1 MTVSTNVRST
11 KQGTPGAPGLRSRR
25 VCVALAA
32 AALACSQTGHDGN
45 GAAGPASSAP
55 QGPVDGTQAPS
66 APRAPVHGYEV
77 VARYPHDEKAYTQ
90 GLFVQDGVLFE
101 STGRHGTSTV
111 RIVDLATG
119 VVQRKA
125 DLEQRLFGEG
135 IAPYKGLVVMLTW
148 KEQTAVVF
156 DRKRLTEQYRYT
168 YTGEGW
174 GLTFDGAHFWMS
186 DGTHELRVLEP
197 NGFKELKRVTVTD
210 GGQPVTN
217 LNELEWIDGVLWAN
231 VWQTDRIAR
240 IDPETGRVT
249 SWVDLKGILGS
260 HRVKNVAD
268 EVLNG
273 IAWDA
278 EQKKLYV
285 TGKHWPWLYEIR
297 VAERPR

>member
-1 MTVSTNVRST
+1 MTVRNTN
-11 KQGTPGAPGLRSRR
+11 QGRPGDPGHRSRR
-25 VCVALAA
+25 VSVALAA

-45 GAAGPASSAP
+45 GAAAPAGADP
-55 QGPVDGTQAPS
+55 AKQGPVEGTENPS
-66 APRAPVHGYEV
+66 ATRAPVHGYEV
-77 VARYPHDEKAYTQ
+77 VAHYPHDEKAYTQ

-101 STGRHGTSTV
+101 STGRHGTSSV

-119 VVQRKA
+119 AVQRKA

-174 GLTFDGAHFWMS
+174 GLTFDGAYFWMS
-186 DGTHELRVLEP
+186 DGTYELRVLDP

-210 GGQPVTN
+210 GGQQITK

-240 IDPETGRVT
+240 IDPETGRVM

-260 HRVKNVAD
+260 HRVKDTSD

-278 EQKKLYV
+278 AQKKLYV